1 MSATPDPSRAVTVPV
16 PLADIEAAA
25 REATP
30 GPWTTPDVSA
40 VWGDGRWVLTDASY
54 EDAAHIAAVD
64 PPTVLALCEALRI
77 AVEGLERIGEPSC
90 PEMRLSPVERLETA
104 RSALAAVR
112 ELVDLGGDDG

>member
-1 MSATPDPSRAVTVPV
+1 MSPDPIPV
-16 PLADIEAAA
+16 PLDEIESLPMLSPLAKVVPISPAQ
-25 REATP
+25 R
-30 GPWTTPDVSA
+30 D
-40 VWGDGRWVLTDASY
+40 
-54 EDAAHIAAVD
+54 
-64 PPTVLALCEALRI
+64 ALCEALRI